1 MNAAS
6 AQVATSPED
15 VRRQQQGLPTA
26 AQDPSRA
33 GQPNAPMSAA
43 RNKLAE
49 VAALDWRGDAGCT
62 AALGEAKRLS
72 GR

>member
-1 MNAAS
+1 LPAA
-6 AQVATSPED
+6 VED
-15 VRRQQQGLPTA
+15 PA
-26 AQDPSRA
+26 RA
-33 GQPNAPMSAA
+33 GQPNDPMSAA

-49 VAALDWRGDAGCT
+49 AAALDWRGDAGCT